1 MEVPEPSGPQEHYVD
16 QSTLTGFITTPLY
29 QL

>member
-1 MEVPEPSGPQEHYVD
+1 MEVPEPSGTQEYYED
-16 QSTLTGFITTPLY
+16 QRSLTGFITTPLY